1 MHCSL
6 PANKYPTT
14 QGVQPWQW
22 RKMPIGVLG
31 HDLLFSCLTI
41 WPEMVLLPC
50 DSCCGAEAVSSKGNF
65 SHSLS
70 EWESAWSC
78 QKRKA
83 GWRVNPFVMMK
94 TTTWTS
100 SSSFHKVKPPFHHP
114 LDIFGLF
121 SFLGI
126 KTKQRL
132 TLKVAFVFI
141 LKSTKK
147 KCRTVII
154 PIHFYTSGL
163 KLSTLLLWRR
173 QAHFLSAILKL
184 TLVAPIDSPAWSFH
198 YREIR
203 WAVGGW
209 VCCPHQ
215 ERVIIISTWGSE
227 KKQKKPPLLLVTFL
241 VKTDLTLKG

>member
-1 MHCSL
+1 
-6 PANKYPTT
+6 
-14 QGVQPWQW
+14 
-22 RKMPIGVLG
+22 
-31 HDLLFSCLTI
+31 
-41 WPEMVLLPC
+41 
-50 DSCCGAEAVSSKGNF
+50 
-65 SHSLS
+65 
-70 EWESAWSC
+70 
-78 QKRKA
+78 
-83 GWRVNPFVMMK
+83 MK

-227 KKQKKPPLLLVTFL
+227 KKQKKPRFCLSHSLWKLIWHLRDNLVCRVLHSCHLTPFGICSSMFYVVSLIFVCVTVPLVWKRRPPFL
-241 VKTDLTLKG
+241 PAALPQPPPGAGLHECAPGCTSPER